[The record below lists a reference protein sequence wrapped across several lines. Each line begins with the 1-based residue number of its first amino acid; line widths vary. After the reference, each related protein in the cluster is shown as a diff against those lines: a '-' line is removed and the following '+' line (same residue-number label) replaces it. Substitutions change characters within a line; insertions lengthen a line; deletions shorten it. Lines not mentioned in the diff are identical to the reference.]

1 MDRTAVFVDAG
12 YLFAAGSTL
21 IAGERLR
28 RSELV
33 LDPEALLEL
42 LRDLNSQI
50 SGLPLLRVY
59 WYDGS
64 SSGPTGQQLSL
75 AYRPGVKLRLGS
87 VNQQQQQKGVDSL
100 FVSDLINLA
109 RNRAMADALLVTGD
123 EDVRIGVLQAQ
134 EYGVRVHLIGIDA
147 PTGQHNL
154 SGSLVQEA
162 DSLRA
167 LRQDEVRTF
176 LRRIPS
182 SQPAPYGQHEESESA
197 LGNLAGAKPIQ
208 ALLDEAT
215 RTFVRQ
221 LLADDI
227 DGLLQYASN
236 GGAVPPHIDK
246 RLLIAGTQAID
257 EQLTHEQK
265 RRMRELLLE
274 ESRKLGRRPPDVR

>member
-28 RSELV
+28 RSELM

-42 LRDLNSQI
+42 LRDLNGSI

-64 SSGPTGQQLSL
+64 SGGPTGQQLSL

-109 RNRAMADALLVTGD
+109 RNRAMADALLLTGD
-123 EDVRIGVLQAQ
+123 EDVRVGVLQAQ
-134 EYGVRVHLIGIDA
+134 EFGVRVHLIGIDA
-147 PTGQHNL
+147 PSGQHNL
-154 SGSLVQEA
+154 SGALVQEA
-162 DSLRA
+162 DSLRS
-167 LRQDEVRTF
+167 LHHDEVRTF
-176 LRRIPS
+176 LRRIPGS
-182 SQPAPYGQHEESESA
+182 GAPAYAHDVHHPDPTP
-197 LGNLAGAKPIQ
+197 GNLILDAATRAFV
-208 ALLDEAT
+208 ALLAPDE
-215 RTFVRQ
+215 
-221 LLADDI
+221 I
-227 DGLLQYASN
+227 ESLLQYAGS
-236 GGAVPPHIDK
+236 GGGVPPHIDK
-246 RLLIAGTQAID
+246 RLLVAGTQAID

-265 RRMRELLLE
+265 RRMREVLLE
-274 ESRKLGRRPPDVR
+274 ESRKPERRGL